1 MFSSP
6 NPVTV
11 TEQAKLNATYV
22 GQATAMGSAISVTMN
37 PSAGTA
43 KGYRHLI
50 VIVAGNSAR
59 GGSATAVTNTV
70 TINGSPATEIA
81 GYRTAD
87 TNPSSQV
94 QAHFQVFYTNAVVTG
109 TTVEVGMTGIL
120 SGGYYY
126 SKHCAVY
133 EVHRKPQLVGEVKW
147 KGNALDAA
155 QTLSPTYAPGCMLIG
170 WGSVLENHG
179 AFDISGYEYLASSIG
194 VYFPASSTE
203 CKIINPTYF
212 NGASGWRVKDYAGNY
227 ISTSY
232 GRSYAGLN
240 YPAGRQGYAVTLN

>member
-11 TEQAKLNATYV
+11 TEQAKLYATYV
-22 GQATAMGSAISVTMN
+22 GQATAMGDAISVTMN

-50 VIVAGNSAR
+50 VIVAGNNAR
-59 GGSATAVTNTV
+59 GSATAVTNTV

-81 GYRTAD
+81 GWRTAD
-87 TNPSSQV
+87 DYTTSQV

-109 TTVEVGMTGIL
+109 TTVEVGMTGTI
-120 SGGYYY
+120 SGGNYY

-133 EVHRKPQLVGEVKW
+133 EVNRKPQLVGEVKW
-147 KGNALDAA
+147 KGGATAA
-155 QTLSPTYAPGCMLIG
+155 AETLSPTYAPGCMLIG

-179 AFDISGYEYLASSIG
+179 TFDIYGYEYLASSIG
-194 VYFPASSTE
+194 VAFPASSTE

-232 GRSYAGLN
+232 GRSYVGLD